1 MNKYLQ
7 DLCNNAN
14 LDAIKKIPAIH
25 LPIKHMIEYLET
37 KKEEYENTLQSDT
50 DNIIFYL
57 KNKTTECIHYLKKIQ

>member
-25 LPIKHMIEYLET
+25 LPIKQMIEYLET
-37 KKEEYENTLQSDT
+37 KIEEYEHLLRMDT
-50 DNIIFYL
+50 NHFIFYL
-57 KNKTTECIHYLKKIQ
+57 KNKTTECINYLKKIQ